1 MDKVNNV
8 ELQVIGDKYHI
19 FVNGVEIKQVS
30 NVQISKTGIGK
41 SKLVIE
47 FEGIIETKW
56 FAYKCLE

>member
-1 MDKVNNV
+1 MDKVNSV
-8 ELQVIGDKYHI
+8 ELQVVGDKYRI

-47 FEGIIETKW
+47 FEGIIETKEQQ
-56 FAYKCLE
+56 KLLS

>member
-47 FEGIIETKW
+47 FEGIIETK
-56 FAYKCLE
+56 EQ